1 MVEHVPVEA
10 DHLYYMP
17 FLYASNENPLAKGM
31 MIGLDGFHTA
41 QNICRQSMKSS
52 ICTLYHICALL
63 KGRKRPDVIRL
74 AGGVANS
81 KVWSQ
86 MFADVFG
93 IPLRLIQDV
102 ELGAKG
108 AAMAAGIGAGLFADY
123 GSAVDACVREGLQSI
138 QISKNKDL
146 SSYMKNYIWIIEAM
160 EQSLQHQTW
169 PK

>member
-41 QNICRQSMKSS
+41 QNICRAVYEGVAFAHY
-52 ICTLYHICALL
+52 THICALL

-108 AAMAAGIGAGLFADY
+108 AAMAGRNWGRFVCGLRFS
-123 GSAVDACVREGLQSI
+123 GGCVRTGRDYNLSRYR
-138 QISKNKDL
+138 KNKDL
-146 SSYMKNYIWIIEAM
+146 SS
-160 EQSLQHQTW
+160 QV
-169 PK
+169 